1 MWKSTNNQALRER
14 ALKVIPGGMYGHE
27 STGMLPPDFP
37 QYFER
42 AEGTRLWDV
51 DGNCYIDYMCAFG
64 PNLLGYGHAGVAEAA
79 ARQAALGDTM
89 TGPSAA
95 MVELA
100 ELFVGMVSHAD
111 WAMFCKNGTDATSM
125 AMVCT
130 RAHHNK
136 RKILVAHGT
145 YHGAAPWCT
154 PNPAG
159 ITAEDRSHIIG
170 FRYDDLDS
178 LEQAVAQA
186 GNDLAGI
193 FATPF
198 RHEVFA
204 DQFLPSPEYAHR
216 VRAICDERD
225 ALLVVD
231 EVRSGFRLARDCS
244 WAALGVQPDLS
255 CWGKAI
261 ANGHAL
267 SALLGSEK
275 ARAAAQRIYVTGS
288 FWFQAV
294 PMAAAVATLRELRD
308 GDYLE
313 RITHTGQL
321 LRDGLA
327 AQAATH
333 GFALRQTGPVQMP
346 QILFEDDPDMRMGYA
361 WTSSAIRRGVYLHPY
376 HNMFLNAALTPAD
389 VALTLEVTDQAF
401 AELKHQ
407 RPTLAPQANPKVL
420 ARLQSMAAAQ
430 PTRLAA

>member
-1 MWKSTNNQALRER
+1 
-14 ALKVIPGGMYGHE
+14 VH
-27 STGMLPPDFP
+27 
-37 QYFER
+37 
-42 AEGTRLWDV
+42 
-51 DGNCYIDYMCAFG
+51 
-64 PNLLGYGHAGVAEAA
+64 
-79 ARQAALGDTM
+79 
-89 TGPSAA
+89 
-95 MVELA
+95 
-100 ELFVGMVSHAD
+100 
-111 WAMFCKNGTDATSM
+111 
-125 AMVCT
+125 
-130 RAHHNK
+130 
-136 RKILVAHGT
+136 
-145 YHGAAPWCT
+145 HGAAPWCT

-204 DQFLPSPEYAHR
+204 DQFLPSPEYARR

-261 ANGHAL
+261 ANGHPL
-267 SALLGSEK
+267 SALLGSEQ

-294 PMAAAVATLRELRD
+294 PMAAGVATLRELRD

-327 AQAATH
+327 AQAAAH
-333 GFALRQTGPVQMP
+333 GFSLRQSGPVQMP
-346 QILFEDDPDMRMGYA
+346 QILFEDDPDMRLGYA
-361 WTSSAIRRGVYLHPY
+361 WTSSTIRHGVYLHPY
-376 HNMFLNAALTPAD
+376 HNMFVNAALTPAD
-389 VALTLEVTDQAF
+389 VALTLEVTDEAF
-401 AELKHQ
+401 AELKRQ
-407 RPTLAPQANPKVL
+407 RHTLAPQANPKVL